1 MELRDLLHN
10 IGPDTNAA
18 DMMTLLEHPGTE
30 EAHILAVLRKR
41 NLPGPAIEALARHER
56 WNGRYTV
63 KAAIVNHP
71 KTPKTLALRLMSL
84 LFWKELLR
92 ASNNFRLSM
101 PIRIAAEGHLV
112 AKLSKMEMGEKI
124 SLARSA
130 PARVVSQLLEESQ
143 PRVIDA
149 LLMNPRI
156 REAEVVR
163 LAEDPG
169 VSSEALRVLAR
180 SERWSSRY
188 TVKMALVKNRRT
200 PVHAALTLL
209 GSLPRREIERLVS
222 SDVLPKVVLVRAHQL
237 LERNRSRFIDRGNRV

>member
-1 MELRDLLHN
+1 MDPRDLLQS
-10 IGPDTNAA
+10 IGADTNAA
-18 DMMTLLEHPGTE
+18 DMVTLLEHPGSE
-30 EAHILAVLRKR
+30 EAHILAALRKR
-41 NLPGPAIEALARHER
+41 NLPSAAIEAVARHER
-56 WNGRYTV
+56 WNGRYRV

-92 ASNNFRLSM
+92 TSANFRLSM
-101 PIRIAAEGHLV
+101 PIRIAAENHLV

-130 PARVVSQLLEESQ
+130 PARVISQLLEESQ

-163 LAEDPG
+163 LAEDTN
-169 VSSEALRVLAR
+169 VASESLRVLAR

-209 GSLPRREIERLVS
+209 GSLPRREIEKLVS
-222 SDVLPKVVLVRAHQL
+222 SAALPRVVLVRAHQL
-237 LERNRSRFIDRGNRV
+237 LERNHFRFIDRGNRV